1 MKRTRQN
8 NQGIS
13 LLELML
19 SLAII
24 AILLVTATRY
34 YNATRNSQ
42 HVNEAAEMITA
53 VYAAAQS
60 WLANDQLKSQNMIP
74 DFTNIGMLPKQF
86 TNPNIN
92 PWGGTITAMGQSATS
107 LLVTLTQ
114 VPTTD
119 CNELLQQFKEKIP
132 NSSATCDD
140 NQNFNITFQLQ

>member
-1 MKRTRQN
+1 MKRTWQHHR
-8 NQGIS
+8 GIS

-34 YNATRNSQ
+34 YNMTRSSQ
-42 HVNEAAEMITA
+42 HVNEAAQMITA

-74 DFTNIGMLPKQF
+74 DFTNIGILPKQF

-92 PWGGTITAMGQSATS
+92 PWGGAITATGQSATS

-132 NSSATCDD
+132 NSSAACDD
-140 NQNFNITFQLQ
+140 KQNFNITFQLQ